1 MYEIH
6 FSSLKNIFYIF
17 FSEIQKIKPQIFNT
31 FKLEYELP
39 SNKFVIPLKTSRYFE
54 LHSVS
59 ISSLFFIKLAIFE
72 S

>member
-1 MYEIH
+1 MFIFWFHQFFYNILFKYIMYEIH

-39 SNKFVIPLKTSRYFE
+39 SNKFVN
-54 LHSVS
+54 
-59 ISSLFFIKLAIFE
+59 
-72 S
+72 